1 MMNNVVK
8 RMLALFDAVFLT
20 PNDIN
25 TCRKSLQSLL
35 HLHFSTDT
43 MTTYR
48 VDLYEGLWVIG
59 VCFDG

>member
-1 MMNNVVK
+1 MMDNVVK

-20 PNDIN
+20 PNDID

-35 HLHFSTDT
+35 HLRFSADT
-43 MTTYR
+43 MTAYR

-59 VCFDG
+59 VSFDS